1 MYLLLKSYS
10 CCSTV
15 AVYMVFIL
23 SLVCKVTKQS
33 GCFYLRNFCFYL
45 RVVVYVEPDISV
57 LVLILCLVCKLNP
70 SHLKVMMMLSM
81 KFFSFPISTSL
92 TKFTCYSTWY
102 IKYIYENI
110 KPGPHFMSGLY
121 IASRPS
127 DIHDEIIY
135 DITFPYLQ
143 AWLNLNVAVHL

>member
-1 MYLLLKSYS
+1 MISYKIILFPQNPS
-10 CCSTV
+10 HWNITLNIWASLCICSWNRTHV
-15 AVYMVFIL
+15 AVRLQCIWSSFWVWFVKSRNSQAVFI
-23 SLVCKVTKQS
+23 
-33 GCFYLRNFCFYL
+33 YEICFYL

-57 LVLILCLVCKLNP
+57 LVPILCLVCKLNP

-110 KPGPHFMSGLY
+110 KPGPHFMSGL
-121 IASRPS
+121 
-127 DIHDEIIY
+127 
-135 DITFPYLQ
+135 
-143 AWLNLNVAVHL
+143 